1 MGDSVMRAL
10 STLGGVIILAASGVA
25 IADPVD
31 DYLVSHGFRAAPG
44 AATTI
49 VSADG
54 STRELAADER
64 YLVDSGFMEDPAQFL
79 REQGEVT
86 IRKEWVAT
94 SDPVSEAPIG

>member
-1 MGDSVMRAL
+1 MGGGVMRA
-10 STLGGVIILAASGVA
+10 SSILGGVIILAASGVA
-25 IADPVD
+25 MADPVD
-31 DYLVSHGFRAAPG
+31 DYLVSHGFRTAPG

-54 STRELAADER
+54 LTRELAADER
-64 YLVDSGFMEDPAQFL
+64 YLVDNGFMEDPAQFM

-86 IRKEWVAT
+86 ISREWVAT